1 MGRDLGSSSILTKT
15 KNKMACNVN
24 LSGIS
29 FSCTDLPVG
38 GLTKV
43 LVGDKT
49 DLVALITVDTDKNAV
64 TYGDVAITP
73 TTANLLADG
82 DVVELDFNNKDGFS
96 VFNDVKTVNGDGS
109 VSTIP
114 TIAIE
119 FPVMSTVKRDAL
131 EQMAVGGAELVAFV
145 QTAAGTMHLV
155 GFEYGLY
162 AGTVDGTSG
171 ASRSDKNRYQLTLTG
186 EESSL
191 AYTLTAANWASIT
204 G

>member
-1 MGRDLGSSSILTKT
+1 
-15 KNKMACNVN
+15 MACNVN

-43 LVGDKT
+43 LIGEKSALDA
-49 DLVALITVDTDKNAV
+49 LVTVVTDKSSL
-64 TYGDVAITP
+64 TYGEVTITP
-73 TTANLLADG
+73 SIALGNLLTDG
-82 DVVELDFNNKDGFS
+82 DVVDLNFNNKDGFS

-109 VSTIP
+109 VSTVP

-119 FPVMSTVKRDAL
+119 FPVMGVAKRDAM
-131 EQMAVGGAELVAFV
+131 EQMAVGGSELVAFV
-145 QTAAGTMHLV
+145 ETAAGTHHLV

-186 EESSL
+186 EEQSL
-191 AYTLTAANWASIT
+191 AFAIDAANWT
-204 G
+204 VVVG

>member
-1 MGRDLGSSSILTKT
+1 
-15 KNKMACNVN
+15 MACNVN

-38 GLTKV
+38 GLTSVMIGEKSDLDALIAV
-43 LVGDKT
+43 VTDKT
-49 DLVALITVDTDKNAV
+49 LASYGEV
-64 TYGDVAITP
+64 TITP
-73 TTANLLADG
+73 ETTALLADG
-82 DVVELDFNNKDGFS
+82 DVVELNFNNKDGFS

-109 VSTIP
+109 VSTVP

-119 FPVMSTVKRDAL
+119 FPVMSVAKRDAM

-145 QTAAGTMHLV
+145 QTAAGTHHLV

-191 AYTLTAANWASIT
+191 AFSLTAANWTAIV

>member
-1 MGRDLGSSSILTKT
+1 MIGEKSDL
-15 KNKMACNVN
+15 
-24 LSGIS
+24 
-29 FSCTDLPVG
+29 D
-38 GLTKV
+38 
-43 LVGDKT
+43 
-49 DLVALITVDTDKNAV
+49 ALIVVDTDKSAV
-64 TYGDVAITP
+64 TYGEVTITP
-73 TTANLLADG
+73 TTADLLADG
-82 DVVELDFNNKDGFS
+82 DVVELNFNNKDGFS

-109 VSTIP
+109 VSTVP

-119 FPVMSTVKRDAL
+119 FPVMSVAKRDAM

-145 QTAAGTMHLV
+145 QTAAGTHHLV

-186 EESSL
+186 EEKSL
-191 AYTLTAANWASIT
+191 AFALTAANWTAIA

>member
-1 MGRDLGSSSILTKT
+1 
-15 KNKMACNVN
+15 MACNVN

-29 FSCTDLPVG
+29 FSCAELPVG
-38 GLTKV
+38 GLTRV
-43 LVGDKT
+43 LVGDKN
-49 DLVALITVDTDKNAV
+49 DLNALIAVDTDKGAV
-64 TYGDVAITP
+64 TYGDVTITP
-73 TTANLLADG
+73 TTANLLTDG

-109 VSTIP
+109 VSSVP

-119 FPVMSTVKRDAL
+119 FPVMSEAKRNSL

-145 QTAAGTMHLV
+145 QTAAGTSHLV

-162 AGTVDGTSG
+162 AGSVDGTSG
-171 ASRSDKNRYQLTLTG
+171 ASRTDKNRYQLTLTG

-191 AYTLTAANWASIT
+191 AFALSTANWTSIV

>member
-1 MGRDLGSSSILTKT
+1 
-15 KNKMACNVN
+15 MACNVN

-38 GLTKV
+38 GLTSVMIGEKS
-43 LVGDKT
+43 
-49 DLVALITVDTDKNAV
+49 DLDALISVVTDKGLTSYGEV
-64 TYGDVAITP
+64 TITP
-73 TTANLLADG
+73 ETENLLADG
-82 DVVELDFNNKDGFS
+82 DVVELNFNNKDGFS

-109 VSTIP
+109 VSTVP

-119 FPVMSTVKRDAL
+119 FPVMSVAKRDAM

-145 QTAAGTMHLV
+145 QTAAGTHHLV

-191 AYTLTAANWASIT
+191 AFSLTAANWAAIV

>member
-1 MGRDLGSSSILTKT
+1 
-15 KNKMACNVN
+15 MACNVN

-43 LVGDKT
+43 LVGDKS
-49 DLVALITVDTDKNAV
+49 DLLALVSVETDKAEALYGQV
-64 TYGDVAITP
+64 TITP
-73 TTANLLADG
+73 ATANLLADG
-82 DVVELDFNNKDGFS
+82 DVVDLNFNNKDGFS

-119 FPVMSTVKRDAL
+119 FPVMNVAKRDAL

-145 QTAAGTMHLV
+145 QTAAGTHHLV

-162 AGTVDGTSG
+162 ASTVDGTSG

-191 AYTLTAANWASIT
+191 AFSLTAANWTSIV

>member
-1 MGRDLGSSSILTKT
+1 
-15 KNKMACNVN
+15 MACNVN

-38 GLTKV
+38 GLTQV
-43 LVGDKT
+43 LIGEKADLDALVSVVTDKT
-49 DLVALITVDTDKNAV
+49 NVAYGQV
-64 TYGDVAITP
+64 TITP
-73 TTANLLADG
+73 TTADLLADG
-82 DVVELDFNNKDGFS
+82 DVVELNFNNKDGFS

-109 VSTIP
+109 VSSIP

-119 FPVMSTVKRDAL
+119 FPVMSVAKRDAL

-145 QTAAGTMHLV
+145 QTAAGTHHLV

-171 ASRSDKNRYQLTLTG
+171 ASRTDKNRYQLTLTG

-191 AYTLTAANWASIT
+191 AFALTAANWASIA

>member
-1 MGRDLGSSSILTKT
+1 
-15 KNKMACNVN
+15 MACNVN

-38 GLTKV
+38 GLTSVMIGEKSDLDALISV
-43 LVGDKT
+43 VTDKT
-49 DLVALITVDTDKNAV
+49 SA
-64 TYGDVAITP
+64 TYGEVTITP
-73 TTANLLADG
+73 ETENLLADG
-82 DVVELDFNNKDGFS
+82 DVVELNFNNKDGFS

-109 VSTIP
+109 VSTVP

-119 FPVMSTVKRDAL
+119 FPVMSVAKRDAM

-145 QTAAGTMHLV
+145 QTAAGTHHLV

-191 AYTLTAANWASIT
+191 AFSLTAANWAAIV

>member
-1 MGRDLGSSSILTKT
+1 
-15 KNKMACNVN
+15 MACNVN

-43 LVGDKT
+43 LVGDKS
-49 DLVALITVDTDKNAV
+49 DLLALVSVETDKSEALYGQV
-64 TYGDVAITP
+64 TITP
-73 TTANLLADG
+73 TTADLLADG
-82 DVVELDFNNKDGFS
+82 DVVDLNFNNKDGFS

-119 FPVMSTVKRDAL
+119 FPVMNVAKRDAL

-145 QTAAGTMHLV
+145 QTAAGTHHLV

-191 AYTLTAANWASIT
+191 AFSLTSANWTSIV

>member
-1 MGRDLGSSSILTKT
+1 
-15 KNKMACNVN
+15 MACNVN

-38 GLTKV
+38 GLTRV
-43 LVGDKT
+43 LVGEKG
-49 DLVALITVDTDKNAV
+49 DLDALVVVDTDKSSVN
-64 TYGDVAITP
+64 YGDVAITP

-82 DVVELDFNNKDGFS
+82 DVVELSFNNKDGFS

-119 FPVMSTVKRDAL
+119 FPVMSDAKRNSL
-131 EQMAVGGAELVAFV
+131 EQMAVGGAELVALIE
-145 QTAAGTMHLV
+145 TAAGTHHLV

-171 ASRSDKNRYQLTLTG
+171 ASRTDKNRYQLTLTG

-191 AYTLTAANWASIT
+191 AFALDTAAWTAT
-204 G
+204 VG

>member
-1 MGRDLGSSSILTKT
+1 
-15 KNKMACNVN
+15 MACNVN

-38 GLTKV
+38 GLTQV
-43 LVGDKT
+43 LIGEKS
-49 DLVALITVDTDKNAV
+49 DLLALVSVETDKDEALYGQV
-64 TYGDVAITP
+64 TITP
-73 TTANLLADG
+73 TTANLLSDG
-82 DVVELDFNNKDGFS
+82 DVVDLKFNNKDGFS

-119 FPVMSTVKRDAL
+119 FPVMNVAKRDAL

-145 QTAAGTMHLV
+145 QTAAGTHHLV

-191 AYTLTAANWASIT
+191 AFSLTSGNWTSIV

>member
-1 MGRDLGSSSILTKT
+1 
-15 KNKMACNVN
+15 MACNVN

-38 GLTKV
+38 GLTSVMIGEKS
-43 LVGDKT
+43 
-49 DLVALITVDTDKNAV
+49 DLDALISVVTDKNLAAYGEV
-64 TYGDVAITP
+64 TITP
-73 TTANLLADG
+73 ETADLLADG
-82 DVVELDFNNKDGFS
+82 DVVELNFNNKDGFS

-109 VSTIP
+109 VSTVP

-119 FPVMSTVKRDAL
+119 FPVMSVAKRDAM

-145 QTAAGTMHLV
+145 QTAAGTHHLV

-191 AYTLTAANWASIT
+191 AFSLTAANWAKIV